1 LNKETT
7 CVCGHGK
14 SEKHSFQPDQPISQT
29 CSSGGFPKA
38 PQPTAE
44 KMQASQPTSHHEAV
58 PESANIQQ
66 RTSKMQF
73 LGDQHHTFMVC
84 LKILQK
90 ITSRFEVQLVAATVT
105 SKFEPAFLRIRSSAV
120 PM

>member
-1 LNKETT
+1 MDI
-7 CVCGHGK
+7 
-14 SEKHSFQPDQPISQT
+14 SDAFQPDQPISQT